1 MNDKLKKILVPFI
14 LMIICEM
21 ILSSKDVLD
30 LGLYCPHIGLFF
42 VCGLLLGPY
51 GALGGVL
58 GHIVL
63 SIMDGCAPLEIV
75 FSSIYSFGV
84 SYLAYK
90 LWYSDFRNQKIMK
103 PKLDNIYHL
112 TIFISIIILCGLI
125 FSIVHETLF
134 SFYFFTTDL
143 KEYST
148 IALFL
153 NFINIAFITGIISIW
168 ISKKIDFIEIPKTQ
182 NKPVN
187 KKLYRILFYSL
198 LIVTVIALIS
208 KILGVDKQILLVET
222 VLIGILLFCY
232 LTKPFV
238 HKIETPDRDSII
250 EDIIQKFLIIILVIS
265 FLGMIISHFTYH
277 IIDIDVNLTIY
288 VMQGLLLT
296 DAIIIL
302 SFIPGMI
309 ILRYTEK
316 RVIQPLSSFS
326 EIKKFIKENEKIESE
341 GLVKLYS
348 NYLNEKNEIGTLAKS
363 YTELIN
369 HNNHYIENIQKIEG
383 EKERIKAELDIASK
397 IQDANLPHDAIRNEN
412 YYITGYSHP
421 AKEVGGDFFD
431 YYELDDDNLAI
442 VIGDVSDK
450 GVPAALVAMITQFII
465 KQILTQERDPSKVL
479 YLINNLLY
487 ENNPEAMFVSLWLG
501 IYNKNTKKLK
511 FSNAGHTLPLI
522 KKDDSFE
529 YLDVYRGIIL
539 AILEDFEYKTEEIT
553 LSNELILYT
562 DGITDATN
570 DNDEC
575 YGEDRLLD
583 FFNKIKIDDDPINPL
598 LNDIN
603 NFIGKQEQ
611 FDDMTLIYL
620 KIK

>member
-1 MNDKLKKILVPFI
+1 
-14 LMIICEM
+14 
-21 ILSSKDVLD
+21 
-30 LGLYCPHIGLFF
+30 
-42 VCGLLLGPY
+42 
-51 GALGGVL
+51 
-58 GHIVL
+58 
-63 SIMDGCAPLEIV
+63 
-75 FSSIYSFGV
+75 
-84 SYLAYK
+84 
-90 LWYSDFRNQKIMK
+90 
-103 PKLDNIYHL
+103 
-112 TIFISIIILCGLI
+112 
-125 FSIVHETLF
+125 
-134 SFYFFTTDL
+134 
-143 KEYST
+143 
-148 IALFL
+148 
-153 NFINIAFITGIISIW
+153 
-168 ISKKIDFIEIPKTQ
+168 
-182 NKPVN
+182 
-187 KKLYRILFYSL
+187 
-198 LIVTVIALIS
+198 
-208 KILGVDKQILLVET
+208 
-222 VLIGILLFCY
+222 
-232 LTKPFV
+232 
-238 HKIETPDRDSII
+238 
-250 EDIIQKFLIIILVIS
+250 
-265 FLGMIISHFTYH
+265 
-277 IIDIDVNLTIY
+277 
-288 VMQGLLLT
+288 MQGLLLT

>member
-1 MNDKLKKILVPFI
+1 MIDKIKKIFIPFI
-14 LMIICEM
+14 LMIVCEM
-21 ILSSKDVLD
+21 LLSSNAVLD

-42 VCGLLLGPY
+42 VFGLLLGPY

-58 GHIVL
+58 GHIVI
-63 SIMDGCAPLEIV
+63 SFSDGCAPLEIV
-75 FSSIYSFGV
+75 FSSIFSFGV

-90 LWYSDFRNQKIMK
+90 LWYSKFRNQKIMK
-103 PKLDNIYHL
+103 PRLDSIYHL

-125 FSIVHETLF
+125 FSVVHETLF

-148 IALFL
+148 IAFFL

-168 ISKKIDFIEIPKTQ
+168 LSKKIDFIETPKTT
-182 NKPVN
+182 NKQIN

-198 LIVTVIALIS
+198 LIVTLISSVS
-208 KILGVDKQILLVET
+208 KILIVNKEILLGET
-222 VLIGILLFCY
+222 ILIGILLFCY

-238 HKIETPDRDSII
+238 DKIESSHKNSII
-250 EDIIQKFLIIILVIS
+250 EDIIQKFLILILGIC
-265 FLGMIISHFTYH
+265 FLGMIISHFIYH
-277 IIDIDVNLTIY
+277 LIDIDVNLTIY
-288 VMQGLLLT
+288 VMMGLILT
-296 DAIIIL
+296 DVIIIF

-316 RVIQPLSSFS
+316 RVIHPLSSFS
-326 EIKKFIKENEKIESE
+326 EIEKFIKENEKIETE
-341 GLVKLYS
+341 GLVNLYS
-348 NYLNEKNEIGTLAKS
+348 KYINEKNEIGTLAKS
-363 YTELIN
+363 YTDLIK
-369 HNNHYIENIQKIEG
+369 HNNNYIENIHEIEG

-397 IQDANLPHDAIRNEN
+397 IQDANLPHDAIKNEN

-450 GVPAALVAMITQFII
+450 GVPAALLAMVSQVMI
-465 KQILTQERDPSKVL
+465 KHIFNQERDPSKVL
-479 YLINNLLY
+479 SLINNQLY
-487 ENNPEAMFVSLWLG
+487 KNNPEGMFISLWIG
-501 IYNKNTKKLK
+501 IYNKNTKKLI
-511 FSNAGHTLPLI
+511 FSNAGHNLPLI
-522 KKDDSFE
+522 KEDGQFK
-529 YLDVYRGIIL
+529 YLNIYPGIIIG
-539 AILEDFEYKTEEIT
+539 ILEDFEYKTEEIT
-553 LSNELILYT
+553 LSDELILYT

-575 YGEDRLLD
+575 YGEDRLLN
-583 FFNKIKIDDDPINPL
+583 FLNKIKIDDDPIKPI

-611 FDDMTLIYL
+611 FDDMTLITL
-620 KIK
+620 KVK

>member
-1 MNDKLKKILVPFI
+1 MKNKLKKIFVPFI
-14 LMIICEM
+14 LMIIIEM
-21 ILSSKDVLD
+21 ILSSDMLWD
-30 LGLYCPHIGLFF
+30 LGLYCPHVGLFF
-42 VCGLLLGPY
+42 VFGLLLGPY
-51 GALGGVL
+51 GALGATL
-58 GHIVL
+58 GHIV
-63 SIMDGCAPLEIV
+63 IGITDGCVPIEIV

-112 TIFISIIILCGLI
+112 TIFLSIIMLCGFI
-125 FSIVHETLF
+125 FSVVHETLF
-134 SFYFFTTDL
+134 SFYLFETDL
-143 KEYST
+143 EKYST
-148 IALFL
+148 IAFFL
-153 NFINIAFITGIISIW
+153 NFTNIAFFTGIISIW
-168 ISKKIDFIEIPKTQ
+168 LSKKIDFIETPKTSDKQ
-182 NKPVN
+182 VN

-198 LIVTVIALIS
+198 SIVTAIS
-208 KILGVDKQILLVET
+208 LLSRIFGANKEIMLVET
-222 VLIGILLFCY
+222 ILIGILLFSY

-238 HKIETPDRDSII
+238 HKIESSDRNSII
-250 EDIIQKFLIIILVIS
+250 ETIIQKFLIIILIICI
-265 FLGMIISHFTYH
+265 LGMIISHFIYH
-277 IIDIDVNLTIY
+277 LISLNIDLTIY
-288 VMQGLLLT
+288 VMQGLIIT
-296 DAIIIL
+296 DIIIIL

-309 ILRYTEK
+309 ILRDMEK

-326 EIKKFIKENEKIESE
+326 EIEKFIKENEKIESE
-341 GLVKLYS
+341 GLVNLYS
-348 NYLNEKNEIGTLAKS
+348 KYLNERNEIGTLAKS
-363 YTELIN
+363 YTDLIN
-369 HNNHYIENIQKIEG
+369 YNNNYIENIRQIEG
-383 EKERIKAELDIASK
+383 EKERIKTELDIASR
-397 IQDANLPHDAIRNEN
+397 IQDANLPHEAIKNEN

-450 GVPAALVAMITQFII
+450 GVPAALLAMVTQSMI
-465 KQILTQERDPSKVL
+465 KLILNHKKDPSKAL
-479 YLINNLLY
+479 YLINNQLY
-487 ENNPEAMFVSLWLG
+487 KNNPEAMFVSLWLG
-501 IYNKNTKKLK
+501 IYNKKTKKLM

-522 KKDDSFE
+522 KKDGQFE
-529 YLDVYRGIIL
+529 YLNTNPGIIL
-539 AILEDFEYKTEEIT
+539 AILEDFEYETEEIT
-553 LSNELILYT
+553 LSDELIVYT

-583 FFNKIKIDDDPINPL
+583 FFNKFKSDKEPIIPL

-603 NFIGKQEQ
+603 DFIGEEEQ